1 MKTKDVN
8 FLEENLTR
16 INKALFKTLPEK
28 ESSRVTEAIHYS
40 VMNGGKRIRPQ
51 IILLL
56 CEMLEVEITNDNVDL
71 IAAAGELIHCY
82 SLIHD
87 DLPAMDDD
95 DYRRGQLSCH
105 KQFDEA
111 TAILAGD
118 AIQPLSLE
126 VLTSLEDPN
135 LEAKTKLEIIN
146 LFARAC
152 GPEGMVEGQN
162 RDILSENKV
171 LTEEELDELHYLKTG
186 KLIEACVLCVCLMK
200 KNIDKDL
207 IEKLKTFS
215 NKFGLAF
222 QIRDDIL
229 DEIGDEEIIGKPV
242 KSDLK
247 NNKSTYPSILGIEES
262 QKKAELLIEEALL
275 ILDKLPFNTEKLNAL
290 CKLVV
295 NRKN

>member
-1 MKTKDVN
+1 MKTEDVN

-28 ESSRVTEAIHYS
+28 EISRVTEAIHYS

-56 CEMLEVEITNDNVDL
+56 CEMLKVEISKNNVDL

-126 VLTSLEDPN
+126 VLTSIEDPN

-152 GPEGMVEGQN
+152 GPKGMVEGQN
-162 RDILSENKV
+162 RDILSENKI

-200 KNIDKDL
+200 KNIDKNL

-229 DEIGDEEIIGKPV
+229 DEIGDEETIGKPV

-247 NNKSTYPSILGIEES
+247 NNKSTYPSILGIEKS
-262 QKKAELLIEEALL
+262 QKKAELLIKEALL
-275 ILDKLPFNTEKLNAL
+275 ILKELPFNTEKLKTL
-290 CKLVV
+290 CELVV
-295 NRKN
+295 NRKS

>member
-162 RDILSENKV
+162 RDILAENKV

-229 DEIGDEEIIGKPV
+229 DEIGDEETIGKPV

>member
-56 CEMLEVEITNDNVDL
+56 CEMLEVEITSDNVDL

-229 DEIGDEEIIGKPV
+229 DEIGDEETIGKPV

>member
-1 MKTKDVN
+1 MKTENVY
-8 FLEENLTR
+8 FLDENLTR

-28 ESSRVTEAIHYS
+28 EISRVTEAIHYS

-56 CEMLEVEITNDNVDL
+56 CEMLEVEITSKNVDL

-126 VLTSLEDPN
+126 VLTSIEDPN

-152 GPEGMVEGQN
+152 GPRGMVEGQN
-162 RDILSENKV
+162 RDILAENKI

-207 IEKLKTFS
+207 IKKLKTFS

-229 DEIGDEEIIGKPV
+229 DEIGDEETIGKPV

-247 NNKSTYPSILGIEES
+247 NNKSTYPSILGIKKS

-275 ILDKLPFNTEKLNAL
+275 ILKKLPFNTEKLEIL
-290 CKLVV
+290 CELVV

>member
-56 CEMLEVEITNDNVDL
+56 CEMLEVEIASDNVDL

-229 DEIGDEEIIGKPV
+229 DEIGDEETIGKPV

>member
-1 MKTKDVN
+1 MKTENVN
-8 FLEENLTR
+8 FLDENLAR

-28 ESSRVTEAIHYS
+28 EISRVTEAIHYS

-56 CEMLEVEITNDNVDL
+56 CEMLKVEISKNNVDL

-126 VLTSLEDPN
+126 VLTSIEDPN

-152 GPEGMVEGQN
+152 GPKGMVEGQN
-162 RDILSENKV
+162 RDILSENKI
-171 LTEEELDELHYLKTG
+171 LTEEDLHELHYL
-186 KLIEACVLCVCLMK
+186 
-200 KNIDKDL
+200 
-207 IEKLKTFS
+207 
-215 NKFGLAF
+215 
-222 QIRDDIL
+222 
-229 DEIGDEEIIGKPV
+229 
-242 KSDLK
+242 
-247 NNKSTYPSILGIEES
+247 
-262 QKKAELLIEEALL
+262 
-275 ILDKLPFNTEKLNAL
+275 
-290 CKLVV
+290 
-295 NRKN
+295 

>member
-28 ESSRVTEAIHYS
+28 ENSRVTEAIHYS

-56 CEMLEVEITNDNVDL
+56 CEMLEVEITSDNVDL

-162 RDILSENKV
+162 RDILAENKV

-229 DEIGDEEIIGKPV
+229 DEIGEEETIGKPV

>member
-56 CEMLEVEITNDNVDL
+56 CEMLEVEIISDNVDL

-162 RDILSENKV
+162 RDILAENKV

>member
-1 MKTKDVN
+1 MKTEDVN

-28 ESSRVTEAIHYS
+28 DISRVTEAIHYS

-56 CEMLEVEITNDNVDL
+56 CEMLEVEITSDNVDL

-135 LEAKTKLEIIN
+135 LEAKTKLDIIN

-162 RDILSENKV
+162 RDILAENKV

-295 NRKN
+295 DRKN

>member
-28 ESSRVTEAIHYS
+28 DISRVTEAIHYS

-56 CEMLEVEITNDNVDL
+56 CEMLEVEIASDNVDL

-95 DYRRGQLSCH
+95 DFRRGQLSCH

-152 GPEGMVEGQN
+152 GPMGMVEGQN
-162 RDILSENKV
+162 RDILSENRV

-207 IEKLKTFS
+207 IEKLRTFS

-229 DEIGDEEIIGKPV
+229 DEIGDEETIGKPV

-275 ILDKLPFNTEKLNAL
+275 ILDKLPFNTEKINAL
-290 CKLVV
+290 CELVV

>member
-28 ESSRVTEAIHYS
+28 DISRVTEAIHYS

-56 CEMLEVEITNDNVDL
+56 CEMLEVEITSDNVDL

-95 DYRRGQLSCH
+95 DFRRGQLSCH

-152 GPEGMVEGQN
+152 GPMGMVEGQN
-162 RDILSENKV
+162 RDILSENRV

-207 IEKLKTFS
+207 IEKLKIFS

-229 DEIGDEEIIGKPV
+229 DEIGDEETIGKPV

-275 ILDKLPFNTEKLNAL
+275 ILDKLPFNTEKINAL
-290 CKLVV
+290 CELVV

>member
-28 ESSRVTEAIHYS
+28 DISRVTEAIHYS

-56 CEMLEVEITNDNVDL
+56 CEMLEVEIASDNVDL

-95 DYRRGQLSCH
+95 DFRRGQLSCH

-135 LEAKTKLEIIN
+135 LEAKTKLKIIN
-146 LFARAC
+146 LFAKAC
-152 GPEGMVEGQN
+152 GPMGMVEGQN

-207 IEKLKTFS
+207 IEKLKIFS

-229 DEIGDEEIIGKPV
+229 DEIGDEETIGKPV

-247 NNKSTYPSILGIEES
+247 NNKSTYPSILGIEKS

-275 ILDKLPFNTEKLNAL
+275 ILDKLPFNTEKINAL
-290 CKLVV
+290 CELVV

>member
-56 CEMLEVEITNDNVDL
+56 CEMLEVEITSDNVDL

-162 RDILSENKV
+162 RDILAENKV

-229 DEIGDEEIIGKPV
+229 DEIGDEETIGKPV

-247 NNKSTYPSILGIEES
+247 NNKSTYPSILGIVES

-290 CKLVV
+290 CKLIV

>member
-28 ESSRVTEAIHYS
+28 DISRVTEAIHYS

-56 CEMLEVEITNDNVDL
+56 CEMLEVEIASDNVDL

-152 GPEGMVEGQN
+152 GPMGMVEGQN

-207 IEKLKTFS
+207 IEKLKIFS

-229 DEIGDEEIIGKPV
+229 DEIGDEETIGKPV

-275 ILDKLPFNTEKLNAL
+275 ILDKLPFNTEKINAL
-290 CKLVV
+290 CELVV

>member
-28 ESSRVTEAIHYS
+28 DISRVTEAIHYS

-56 CEMLEVEITNDNVDL
+56 CEMLEVEIASDNVDL

-95 DYRRGQLSCH
+95 DFRRGQLSCH

-152 GPEGMVEGQN
+152 GPMGMVEGQN

-207 IEKLKTFS
+207 IEKLKIFS

-229 DEIGDEEIIGKPV
+229 DEIGDEETIGKPV

-275 ILDKLPFNTEKLNAL
+275 ILDKLPFNTEKINAL
-290 CKLVV
+290 CELVV

>member
-28 ESSRVTEAIHYS
+28 DISRVTEAIHYS

-56 CEMLEVEITNDNVDL
+56 CEMLEVEITSDNVDL

-162 RDILSENKV
+162 RDILAENKV

-229 DEIGDEEIIGKPV
+229 DEIGDEETIGKPV

>member
-1 MKTKDVN
+1 MKTKDVH

-28 ESSRVTEAIHYS
+28 KISRVTEAIHYS

-56 CEMLEVEITNDNVDL
+56 CEMLEVEITNDNIDL

-135 LEAKTKLEIIN
+135 LDAKTKLKIIN

-162 RDILSENKV
+162 RDILAENKV

-200 KNIDKDL
+200 KNINKDL

-229 DEIGDEEIIGKPV
+229 DEIGDEEAIGKPV

-247 NNKSTYPSILGIEES
+247 NNKSTYPSILGIEKS
-262 QKKAELLIEEALL
+262 QKKAELLINEALS
-275 ILDKLPFNTEKLNAL
+275 ILNKLPFNTEKLNTL
-290 CKLVV
+290 CELVV

>member
-56 CEMLEVEITNDNVDL
+56 CEMLEVEITSDNVDL

-162 RDILSENKV
+162 RDILAENKV

-207 IEKLKTFS
+207 IEKLKIFS

-229 DEIGDEEIIGKPV
+229 DEIGDEETIGKPV